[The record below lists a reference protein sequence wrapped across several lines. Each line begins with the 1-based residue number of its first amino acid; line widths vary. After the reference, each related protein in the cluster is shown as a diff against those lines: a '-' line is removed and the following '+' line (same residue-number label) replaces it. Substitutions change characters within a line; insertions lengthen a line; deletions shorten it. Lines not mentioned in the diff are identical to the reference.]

1 MYGSESRVQRKVCR
15 FAAQSKAAPLRRL
28 APARLGR
35 PSRARC
41 VATPPT
47 EKHPARCL
55 RHSRHREG
63 SLRGSACGGSGLR
76 PSFPPPASP
85 APLALPAA
93 TRMARNTWNT
103 PHTARRSR
111 PQYRGRP
118 PRRADAPLRDVC
130 AGACW
135 HPREELRSAPPLRP
149 GAAARQFRPSL
160 CRCASQPLRG
170 ILPRFGGLRAPH
182 PPRGPQA
189 PFAGPPGHYQSV
201 MEALPPN
208 LRCSPA
214 QASGWSLKGT
224 PVARPSSVGR
234 PARGPVGVSLT
245 QKTGSARWARPRA
258 ARAFGRVKALTNN
271 ALRRVFPSKTSV
283 LLPPKSVVKYG
294 GKCFPRR
301 QLNEVQTRFSYVH
314 HRFQQGQF

>member
-1 MYGSESRVQRKVCR
+1 L
-15 FAAQSKAAPLRRL
+15 A
-28 APARLGR
+28 APARLER
-35 PSRARC
+35 QLRARRPRS
-41 VATPPT
+41 AAT

-55 RHSRHREG
+55 RHSRHRGG

-85 APLALPAA
+85 APLAHPAA

-111 PQYRGRP
+111 PQSRGRP

-135 HPREELRSAPPLRP
+135 HPRKELRSAPPLRP
-149 GAAARQFRPSL
+149 GATARQFRPSL

-201 MEALPPN
+201 MEALPLN

-214 QASGWSLKGT
+214 QGLGVVSQRHSRCTSLL
-224 PVARPSSVGR
+224 
-234 PARGPVGVSLT
+234 RGPPREGAGRGFLCP
-245 QKTGSARWARPRA
+245 KNRLRPMGA
-258 ARAFGRVKALTNN
+258 
-271 ALRRVFPSKTSV
+271 P
-283 LLPPKSVVKYG
+283 
-294 GKCFPRR
+294 PRR
-301 QLNEVQTRFSYVH
+301 PGFWTC
-314 HRFQQGQF
+314 